1 VSSVIGFILLFGIL
15 VIAFVGY
22 QAQVVP
28 QQNAETEFE
37 HFQENRNELID
48 LRSAI
53 LTAGTSDRPQ
63 FPTIKLGTNYQTRIL
78 AINGPPP
85 AGLLQTSD
93 PYPIN
98 ISDGSTNVVI
108 QTRFLE
114 YQPGYYEIGV
124 GSTWYENSVLYL
136 NATES
141 GGGRVVIE
149 DQNLVTDGDTL
160 RITALQNDFQR
171 SGTNRIT
178 LELYPTTVEGDIS
191 ELAEDEELTVELP
204 TRLSSDYWVG
214 QFNNS
219 SSVAYSEFNDSEFE
233 AGVNELTLTVD
244 SIDNLE
250 LNTVGIREEP
260 TEDPAKNIDLDTI
273 GVPVQEQTGSFS
285 GTVLDDKADPVIEEV
300 TFTDENGNTLGTD
313 IPDTGDGSY
322 LIEGIEEG
330 SYDITASAD
339 GFEDDTVGNVEIVAG
354 EETENVNFTLVG
366 QDTNQLPAGA
376 VAFSDENGDEEYNNG
391 EPTYSESELETE
403 NFAGIDLII
412 VRDVMVGSLDIN
424 ARSIIIDDGAT
435 IMTEFGTASFEA
447 NGGTVLVRGTIDTSD
462 NTGAQ
467 VNINAAEIE
476 IIGGTIETAGR
487 ISLTTDTGPIT
498 IDTATIDTTAGPGA
512 SIEITSNGDMVMT
525 DSTILSAG
533 SISITSEGGDGT
545 FDGSTIDTSAGSGA
559 STTIT
564 VQGSLSGVGM
574 EVLSSGPIGIE
585 SVDNDLN
592 VNSALLDVTE
602 GSQASI
608 TLTTGNEMFLE
619 AATLVGDQFSTFR
632 GNRDSNGR
640 NVFVEGAVF
649 ERGNGDPK
657 EFDVVPGTRRG
668 GGSMSPQ
675 NVNGAPAKGTVI

>member
-1 VSSVIGFILLFGIL
+1 MNSHRIDPSLQNDTRAVSSVIGFILLFGIL

-214 QFNNS
+214 QLYVFTPRTIS
-219 SSVAYSEFNDSEFE
+219 PLSRKLL
-233 AGVNELTLTVD
+233 LT
-244 SIDNLE
+244 
-250 LNTVGIREEP
+250 
-260 TEDPAKNIDLDTI
+260 
-273 GVPVQEQTGSFS
+273 QQ
-285 GTVLDDKADPVIEEV
+285 
-300 TFTDENGNTLGTD
+300 
-313 IPDTGDGSY
+313 
-322 LIEGIEEG
+322 
-330 SYDITASAD
+330 
-339 GFEDDTVGNVEIVAG
+339 
-354 EETENVNFTLVG
+354 
-366 QDTNQLPAGA
+366 
-376 VAFSDENGDEEYNNG
+376 
-391 EPTYSESELETE
+391 
-403 NFAGIDLII
+403 
-412 VRDVMVGSLDIN
+412 
-424 ARSIIIDDGAT
+424 
-435 IMTEFGTASFEA
+435 
-447 NGGTVLVRGTIDTSD
+447 
-462 NTGAQ
+462 
-467 VNINAAEIE
+467 
-476 IIGGTIETAGR
+476 
-487 ISLTTDTGPIT
+487 
-498 IDTATIDTTAGPGA
+498 
-512 SIEITSNGDMVMT
+512 
-525 DSTILSAG
+525 
-533 SISITSEGGDGT
+533 
-545 FDGSTIDTSAGSGA
+545 
-559 STTIT
+559 
-564 VQGSLSGVGM
+564 
-574 EVLSSGPIGIE
+574 
-585 SVDNDLN
+585 
-592 VNSALLDVTE
+592 
-602 GSQASI
+602 
-608 TLTTGNEMFLE
+608 
-619 AATLVGDQFSTFR
+619 
-632 GNRDSNGR
+632 
-640 NVFVEGAVF
+640 
-649 ERGNGDPK
+649 
-657 EFDVVPGTRRG
+657 
-668 GGSMSPQ
+668 
-675 NVNGAPAKGTVI
+675 